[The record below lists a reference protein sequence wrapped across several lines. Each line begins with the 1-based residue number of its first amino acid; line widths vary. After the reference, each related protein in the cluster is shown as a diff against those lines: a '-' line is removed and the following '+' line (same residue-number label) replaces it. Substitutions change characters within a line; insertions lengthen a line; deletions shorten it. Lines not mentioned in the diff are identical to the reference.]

1 VWLRNGFPPLK
12 TDLPELKGRLQVMAV
27 LAEDMVARSV
37 KALLEGDAA
46 LAHQVCADDDQLDRM
61 EAEVD
66 ELAVQ
71 ILADGAA
78 TEDLRAVTISMKI
91 SNDLERIGDEAG
103 TIAKSVIHLNEQ
115 SNWKAPFR
123 EEIVAMGEKACLLL
137 REAIQAFIE
146 NDSSRAQQLI
156 SQDDQMDALNKF
168 YQEELV
174 AMMQIDPE
182 LIAGYLDLGVIVK
195 RLERVADHAINIAE
209 DVLIIGK
216 TADPS

>member
-1 VWLRNGFPPLK
+1 MPMVSG
-12 TDLPELKGRLQVMAV
+12 LPQLKGKLQSMAA
-27 LAEDMVARSV
+27 LAEDMVDRSV
-37 KALLEGDAA
+37 KALLEGDTT
-46 LAHQVCADDDQLDRM
+46 LARQVCADDDQLDRM
-61 EAEVD
+61 ESEAD

-71 ILADGAA
+71 ILADGPAR
-78 TEDLRAVTISMKI
+78 EDLRAVTITMKV

-103 TIAKSVIHLNEQ
+103 TIAKSVIHLNER
-115 SNWKAPFR
+115 SSWKVPFR

-137 REAIQAFIE
+137 REAIQAYIE

-174 AMMQIDPE
+174 GMMQNDPE
-182 LIAGYLDLGVIVK
+182 LIASYLDLGVIIK

-209 DVLIIGK
+209 DALLIGK
-216 TADPS
+216 SEGFS

>member
-1 VWLRNGFPPLK
+1 MVTG
-12 TDLPELKGRLQVMAV
+12 LPQLKGKLQSMAA
-27 LAEDMVARSV
+27 LAEDMVDRSV
-37 KALLEGDAA
+37 KALLEGDTT
-46 LAHQVCADDDQLDRM
+46 LARQVCVDDDQLDRM
-61 EAEVD
+61 ESEVD

-71 ILADGAA
+71 ILADGPAR
-78 TEDLRAVTISMKI
+78 EDLRAVTISMKV

-115 SNWKAPFR
+115 SSWKVPFR

-137 REAIQAFIE
+137 REAIQAYIE

-174 AMMQIDPE
+174 GMMQNDPE
-182 LIAGYLDLGVIVK
+182 LIASYLDLGVIIK

-209 DVLIIGK
+209 DALLIGK
-216 TADPS
+216 SEGFS

>member
-1 VWLRNGFPPLK
+1 MVSG
-12 TDLPELKGRLQVMAV
+12 LPQLKGKLQSMAA
-27 LAEDMVARSV
+27 LAEDMVDRSV
-37 KALLEGDAA
+37 KALLEGDTT
-46 LAHQVCADDDQLDRM
+46 LARQVCADDDQLDRM
-61 EAEVD
+61 ESEAD

-71 ILADGAA
+71 ILADGPAR
-78 TEDLRAVTISMKI
+78 EDLRAVTITMKV

-103 TIAKSVIHLNEQ
+103 TIAKSVIHLNER
-115 SNWKAPFR
+115 SSWKVPFR

-137 REAIQAFIE
+137 REAIQAYIE

-174 AMMQIDPE
+174 GMMQNDPE
-182 LIAGYLDLGVIVK
+182 LIASYLDLGVIIK

-209 DVLIIGK
+209 DALLIGK
-216 TADPS
+216 SEGFS

>member
-1 VWLRNGFPPLK
+1 MK
-12 TDLPELKGRLQVMAV
+12 TGLPEIKGKLQAMAI

-37 KALLEGDAA
+37 KALLEGDAT
-46 LAHQVCADDDQLDRM
+46 LAHQVCDDDDQLDRM

-71 ILADGAA
+71 ILAAGAA
-78 TEDLRAVTISMKI
+78 PKDLRAITISMKI

-137 REAIQAFIE
+137 REALQAYAE
-146 NDSSRAQQLI
+146 NDSNKAQQLI

-174 AMMQIDPE
+174 GMMRNDPE
-182 LIAGYLDLGVIVK
+182 SIASYLDLGVIVK

-209 DVLIIGK
+209 DALLIGK
-216 TADPS
+216 SADVS

>member
-1 VWLRNGFPPLK
+1 MVSG
-12 TDLPELKGRLQVMAV
+12 LPQLKGKLQSMAA
-27 LAEDMVARSV
+27 LAEDMVDRSV
-37 KALLEGDAA
+37 KALLEGDTT
-46 LAHQVCADDDQLDRM
+46 LARQVCADDDQLDRM
-61 EAEVD
+61 ESEAD

-71 ILADGAA
+71 ILADGPAR
-78 TEDLRAVTISMKI
+78 EDLRAVTISMKV

-115 SNWKAPFR
+115 SSWKVPFR

-137 REAIQAFIE
+137 REAIQAYIE

-174 AMMQIDPE
+174 GMMQNDPE
-182 LIAGYLDLGVIVK
+182 LIASYLDLGVIIK

-209 DVLIIGK
+209 DALLIGK
-216 TADPS
+216 SEGFS

>member
-1 VWLRNGFPPLK
+1 MPLK
-12 TDLPELKGRLQVMAV
+12 TGLPEIKGKLQAMAI

-37 KALLEGDAA
+37 KALLEGDAT
-46 LAHQVCADDDQLDRM
+46 LAHQVCDDDDQLDRM

-71 ILADGAA
+71 ILAAGAA
-78 TEDLRAVTISMKI
+78 PKDLRAITISMKI

-137 REAIQAFIE
+137 REALQAYAE
-146 NDSSRAQQLI
+146 NDSNKAQQLI

-174 AMMQIDPE
+174 GMMRNDPE
-182 LIAGYLDLGVIVK
+182 SIASYLDLGVIVK

-209 DVLIIGK
+209 DALLIGK
-216 TADPS
+216 SADVS

>member
-1 VWLRNGFPPLK
+1 
-12 TDLPELKGRLQVMAV
+12 MAA
-27 LAEDMVARSV
+27 LAEDMVDRSV
-37 KALLEGDAA
+37 KALLEGDTT
-46 LAHQVCADDDQLDRM
+46 LARQVCADDDQLDRM
-61 EAEVD
+61 ESEAD

-71 ILADGAA
+71 ILADGPAR
-78 TEDLRAVTISMKI
+78 EDLRAVTITMKV

-103 TIAKSVIHLNEQ
+103 TIAKSVIHLNER
-115 SNWKAPFR
+115 SSWKVPFR

-137 REAIQAFIE
+137 REAIQAYIE

-174 AMMQIDPE
+174 GMMQNDPE
-182 LIAGYLDLGVIVK
+182 LIASYLDLGVIIK

-209 DVLIIGK
+209 DALLIGK
-216 TADPS
+216 SEGFS

>member
-1 VWLRNGFPPLK
+1 MK
-12 TDLPELKGRLQVMAV
+12 TGLPEIKGKLQAMAV

-37 KALLEGDAA
+37 KALLEGDTT
-46 LAHQVCADDDQLDRM
+46 LANQVCDDDDQLDRM

-71 ILADGAA
+71 ILAAGAA
-78 TEDLRAVTISMKI
+78 PKDLRAITISMKI

-137 REAIQAFIE
+137 REAIQAYAE
-146 NDSSRAQQLI
+146 NDISKARQLI

-174 AMMQIDPE
+174 GMMQNDPE
-182 LIAGYLDLGVIVK
+182 SIASYLDLGVIVK

-209 DVLIIGK
+209 DALLIGES
-216 TADPS
+216 ADFS

>member
-1 VWLRNGFPPLK
+1 MK
-12 TDLPELKGRLQVMAV
+12 TDLPELKGKLQVMAV
-27 LAEDMVARSV
+27 FAEDMVARSI
-37 KALLEGDAA
+37 KALLEGDAT
-46 LAHQVCADDDQLDRM
+46 LAHQVCTDDDQLDRM

-71 ILADGAA
+71 ILADGVA
-78 TEDLRAVTISMKI
+78 TEDLRAVTVSMKI
-91 SNDLERIGDEAG
+91 SNDLERIGDEAS

-137 REAIQAFIE
+137 REAIQAYAE
-146 NDSSRAQQLI
+146 NDSSKAQQLI

-174 AMMQIDPE
+174 GMMQKNPE
-182 LIAGYLDLGVIVK
+182 LIARYLDLGVIIK
-195 RLERVADHAINIAE
+195 RLERVADHAINVAE
-209 DVLIIGK
+209 DALIIGK
-216 TADPS
+216 SKGYS

>member
-1 VWLRNGFPPLK
+1 MEKG
-12 TDLPELKGRLQVMAV
+12 LPEIKGKLQAMAT

-37 KALLEGDAA
+37 KALLEGDKT
-46 LAHQVCADDDQLDRM
+46 LANQVCADDDQLDRM

-71 ILADGAA
+71 ILAHGAA
-78 TEDLRAVTISMKI
+78 PKDLRAIAICMKI

-103 TIAKSVIHLNEQ
+103 TIAKSVIQLNKQ
-115 SNWKAPFR
+115 SNRKVPFR

-137 REAIQAFIE
+137 REAIQAYSE
-146 NDSSRAQQLI
+146 NDSSKAQQLI

-168 YQEELV
+168 YQKELV
-174 AMMQIDPE
+174 GMMQNDPE
-182 LIAGYLDLGVIVK
+182 SIASYLDLGIIVK

-209 DVLIIGK
+209 DALLIGRSAK
-216 TADPS
+216 SP